1 MSRPAAV
8 IVLAAGQGTRMKSAL
23 PKVVHPLSGLSMI
36 GHALRAAHGL
46 DPQHLVAVVRH
57 QREVVATEIERVLP
71 SAIIADQD
79 EIPGTGRAVQCGL
92 EALDQA
98 VEPVS
103 GTIVVTYGDV
113 PLLSTDTLAELVATH
128 EGAGHAVT
136 VLTSRV
142 DDPTGYGRIIR
153 NSAGSVCAIVEEKDA
168 DAAQKTVRETNTGIL
183 VLPNQHL
190 SGWLNAL
197 QNTNAQ
203 GEYYLTDTIALATAD
218 GISVQPLPVRAHHL
232 AAGVNNKSQLAALER
247 IYQQNQ
253 AEALMA
259 QGATLRDPARFDLRG
274 SLKIGQDVEIDANC
288 LFEGDCILGDDV
300 KIGAN
305 CIIRNALI
313 GTGTTIAPFSHL
325 DGCTIGAHAQI
336 GPFARLRPGTA
347 LADGV
352 HIGNFVEIKNSTLGA
367 GSKAN
372 HLSYIGDA
380 RIGHRTN
387 IGAGSITCNYDGAHK
402 HQTNIG
408 DDVFIGSNNSLVAPV
423 HIGSGATTAAGS
435 TITQD
440 CEAGKLTLAR
450 ARQITLDGWTRPQKN
465 K

>member
-1 MSRPAAV
+1 MPNVYVGSGAV
-8 IVLAAGQGTRMKSAL
+8 IGDNTLVMAGAY
-23 PKVVHPLSGLSMI
+23 V
-36 GHALRAAHGL
+36 
-46 DPQHLVAVVRH
+46 
-57 QREVVATEIERVLP
+57 
-71 SAIIADQD
+71 
-79 EIPGTGRAVQCGL
+79 
-92 EALDQA
+92 
-98 VEPVS
+98 
-103 GTIVVTYGDV
+103 GD
-113 PLLSTDTLAELVATH
+113 
-128 EGAGHAVT
+128 
-136 VLTSRV
+136 
-142 DDPTGYGRIIR
+142 
-153 NSAGSVCAIVEEKDA
+153 N
-168 DAAQKTVRETNTGIL
+168 
-183 VLPNQHL
+183 
-190 SGWLNAL
+190 
-197 QNTNAQ
+197 
-203 GEYYLTDTIALATAD
+203 
-218 GISVQPLPVRAHHL
+218 
-232 AAGVNNKSQLAALER
+232 
-247 IYQQNQ
+247 
-253 AEALMA
+253 
-259 QGATLRDPARFDLRG
+259 
-274 SLKIGQDVEIDANC
+274 
-288 LFEGDCILGDDV
+288 V

-336 GPFARLRPGTA
+336 GPFARLRPHTA

-402 HQTNIG
+402 HQTTIG

-440 CEAGKLTLAR
+440 CEAGKLPLAR